1 MSDDVTISVSREEHA
16 EMGRLK
22 AMERFV
28 SSLFDDW
35 IDGCSELMA
44 LYPDLGWDEVLALA
58 VEEITE
64 ARGEVAV

>member
-1 MSDDVTISVSREEHA
+1 MNDDVTISVSREEHA

-28 SSLFDDW
+28 SSVFDDW
-35 IDGCSELMA
+35 IDGCSTLMA
-44 LYPDLGWDEVLALA
+44 LYPDIGWDEVLALA

-64 ARGEVAV
+64 ARDRA